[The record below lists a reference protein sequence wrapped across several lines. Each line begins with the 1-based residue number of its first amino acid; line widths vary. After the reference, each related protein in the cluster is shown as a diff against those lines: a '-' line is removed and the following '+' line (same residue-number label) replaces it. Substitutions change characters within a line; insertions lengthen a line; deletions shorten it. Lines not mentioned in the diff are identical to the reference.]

1 MFYEK
6 TKKYIHII
14 LLVTII
20 ITVYFQY
27 FTPKSQAQGG
37 YGYPVILEGVDYDA
51 ISWVRFW
58 VSTTNMDGTASTT
71 LSVKDDS
78 TIDIQVLK
86 EVAGGKPKV
95 EQKTVNS
102 LELLAAMYQET
113 IRHNLWYEGVSV
125 GGQIQDEKLTQ
136 IGARNLIDGINATTT
151 KWIND
156 GFNFSTTSNTG
167 NPAYV
172 SDSGSILAKKDDLLI
187 KDMLT
192 NNPAMNSLDKSIDL
206 QVKRAIQSEN
216 SKDSSLS
223 ESLKCTAKKVDPDA
237 PIDWDN
243 WISLALQPQCTEL
256 GAKDIIEKDILSR
269 QASQAEE
276 FNSELSYG
284 NGSLSYKNCI
294 VYEISNGK
302 KTKLREYKGDP
313 VYDQKAEN
321 TYKVKSGPLES
332 FTVTECT
339 IATPGSVVSEQ
350 LNSLSTYQN
359 KIAETTAALG
369 DNTNSVLDSMKTE
382 IANINEKRLKEGFL
396 KTSGTDSYE
405 NKLKALKDKALE
417 KPIESFYDS
426 RDPKS
431 YYNPGNIMWN
441 SLIGNTWNNN
451 DAFNPCENI
460 NFMNQDF
467 CAWFNTE
474 NNLMDFLD
482 II

>member
-6 TKKYIHII
+6 TKKYIPII
-14 LLVTII
+14 LLSTII
-20 ITVYFQY
+20 LTVYFQHS
-27 FTPKSQAQGG
+27 TSKSQAQGW
-37 YGYPVILEGVDYDA
+37 GYPVIVQGVNPDA

-58 VSTTNMDGTASTT
+58 VSTTNMNGTASTT

-172 SDSGSILAKKDDLLI
+172 SDSGSILSKKDDLLI

-223 ESLKCTAKKVDPDA
+223 ERLKCTAEKVDPDA
-237 PIDWDN
+237 PVDWDN

-276 FNSELSYG
+276 FSAELSYG
-284 NGSLSYKNCI
+284 KGSLSYKDCK
-294 VYEISNGK
+294 VYKIDANG
-302 KTKLREYKGDP
+302 TRSLEREYKGDP
-313 VYDQKAEN
+313 VYDQKAED
-321 TYKVKSGPLES
+321 TYEIKSGPLQT

-339 IATPGSVVSEQ
+339 IATPGNVVSEQ
-350 LNSLSTYQN
+350 LSYLSTYQN

-369 DNTNSVLDSMKTE
+369 DSTNSVLNNMKVE
-382 IANINEKRLKEGFL
+382 IAKTNEEKLKEGFL
-396 KTSGTDSYE
+396 RAPGIDSYE
-405 NKLKALKDKALE
+405 DKLKALKERADE
-417 KPIESFYDS
+417 KPTDESPSDTRDINNFY
-426 RDPKS
+426 
-431 YYNPGNIMWN
+431 NIGNIIWG
-441 SLIGNTWNNN
+441 SIFGNTWNNKDAWDPCSIDPYSDDCFWFDFWN
-451 DAFNPCENI
+451 D
-460 NFMNQDF
+460 DY
-467 CAWFNTE
+467 W
-474 NNLMDFLD
+474 
-482 II
+482 

>member
-6 TKKYIHII
+6 TKKYIPII
-14 LLVTII
+14 LLSTII
-20 ITVYFQY
+20 LTVYFQHS
-27 FTPKSQAQGG
+27 TSKSQAQGW
-37 YGYPVILEGVDYDA
+37 GYPVIVQGVNPDA

-58 VSTTNMDGTASTT
+58 VSTTNMNGTASTT

-284 NGSLSYKNCI
+284 KGSLSYKNCI
-294 VYEISNGK
+294 VYEIVNGE

-313 VYDQKAEN
+313 VYDQKAED
-321 TYKVKSGPLES
+321 TYVVKSGPLQT

-396 KTSGTDSYE
+396 RTSGTDSYE

-426 RDPKS
+426 RNPKS

-467 CAWFNTE
+467 CTWFNTE
-474 NNLMDFLD
+474 NALKDFLD

>member
-6 TKKYIHII
+6 TKKIIPII
-14 LLVTII
+14 LLATII
-20 ITVYFQY
+20 LTVYFQY
-27 FTPKSQAQGG
+27 FTSKSQAQGW
-37 YGYPVILEGVDYDA
+37 GYPVVVQGINPDA

-58 VSTTNMDGTASTT
+58 VSTTNMNGTASTT
-71 LSVKDDS
+71 LSVKDYS
-78 TIDIQVLK
+78 TIQVNTIK
-86 EVAGGKPKV
+86 EVASGTAIMEPK
-95 EQKTVNS
+95 TFDS
-102 LELLAAMYQET
+102 LGLMAAMYKET
-113 IRHNLWYEGVSV
+113 IRHNLWYEGLSV
-125 GGQIQDEKLTQ
+125 GDQIQDEKLTQ

-156 GFNFSTTSNTG
+156 GFNYSTTSNSG

-172 SDSGSILAKKDDLLI
+172 SDSVATLAKKDDLLI
-187 KDMLT
+187 KDIIT
-192 NNPAMNSLDKSIDL
+192 NNPAMNSLNKSIDL
-206 QVKRAIQSEN
+206 QVKRAILLEN
-216 SKDSSLS
+216 GKDSSLS
-223 ESLKCTAKKVDPDA
+223 ESLKCTAKEVDPDA
-237 PIDWDN
+237 PVDWDN

-256 GAKDIIEKDILSR
+256 GAKDIIEQDILSR

-276 FNSELSYG
+276 FSSELSYG
-284 NGSLSYKNCI
+284 KGSLSYKNCI

-313 VYDQKAEN
+313 VYDQKAED
-321 TYKVKSGPLES
+321 TYEVKSGPQQT

-369 DNTNSVLDSMKTE
+369 DSTNSVLNNMKTE

-396 KTSGTDSYE
+396 RVVGTQSYE
-405 NKLKALKDKALE
+405 DKLKALKDRADE
-417 KPIESFYDS
+417 KPIGESPSDT
-426 RDPKS
+426 RAKGS
-431 YYNPGNIMWN
+431 YYNPGNIIWD
-441 SLIGNTWNNN
+441 SLVGNTWNNN
-451 DAFNPCENI
+451 DAWDPCKNI

-474 NNLMDFLD
+474 NDLRDFLD
-482 II
+482 I

>member
-6 TKKYIHII
+6 SKKFIPII
-14 LLVTII
+14 LLATII
-20 ITVYFQY
+20 LTVYFQCS
-27 FTPKSQAQGG
+27 TSKSQAQGG
-37 YGYPVILEGVDYDA
+37 YGYPVILEGVNPDA

-58 VSTTNMDGTASTT
+58 VSTTNMNGTASTT

-78 TIDIQVLK
+78 TINIRTVK
-86 EVAGGKPKV
+86 EVAGGTAKM

-125 GGQIQDEKLTQ
+125 GDQIQDEKLTQ

-256 GAKDIIEKDILSR
+256 GAKDIIEQDILSR

-294 VYEISNGK
+294 VYEIADGK

-313 VYDQKAEN
+313 VYDQKAED
-321 TYKVKSGPLES
+321 TYVVKSGPLQT

-369 DNTNSVLDSMKTE
+369 DSTKSVLNNMKTE

-396 KTSGTDSYE
+396 RTSGTDSYE
-405 NKLKALKDKALE
+405 NKLEALKDKALE
-417 KPIESFYDS
+417 KPIGESPSDTRAKDNF
-426 RDPKS
+426 
-431 YYNPGNIMWN
+431 YNPGNIMWN

-451 DAFNPCENI
+451 DAFNPCKNI

-467 CAWFNTE
+467 CTWFNTE
-474 NNLMDFLD
+474 NDLKDFLD
-482 II
+482 I